1 MDIHHFKTFNQV
13 VISGSFT
20 KAAQALFLSQPAIS
34 MQIQALEN
42 FLKVSLFDRS
52 RRQVSLT
59 KEGEVLFEYTQRIF
73 LLFDEVQ
80 SVFQDIS
87 KLQVGRLRIGA
98 TGVMGTYYLT
108 RFIRRFH
115 ERFPGIELE
124 ILTGNSWR
132 IAELVAAGEV
142 ELGFAGRSVIRSQLQ
157 QVLLHRENYKMVV
170 GQSSPLA
177 TQAKEVLSPEV
188 LLEMPF
194 VLREKGTRIRAKMS
208 AWFKRHTN
216 ALIPENTVTLSNI
229 EATKRLIGSGY
240 GVTAIPHLAVA
251 DELEQGQLIELKVK
265 GFNLVVDYYLVCH
278 SERTL
283 SQAALGFISLMHQ
296 DAPNN
301 NWGAIPEIL
310 NNSFG
315 RQR

>member
-34 MQIQALEN
+34 MQIQALEG
-42 FLKVSLFDRS
+42 FLKVTLFDRS

-59 KEGEVLFEYTQRIF
+59 REGEVLFEYTQRIF
-73 LLFDEVQ
+73 SLFDEVQ

-115 ERFPGIELE
+115 ECFPGIELE

-132 IAELVAAGEV
+132 IAELVSAGEV

-170 GQSSPLA
+170 GKSSALA
-177 TQAKEVLSPEV
+177 AHAEETLSPEI

-194 VLREKGTRIRAKMS
+194 VMREKGTKIRAKMS
-208 AWFKRHTN
+208 AWFKRHTDV
-216 ALIPENTVTLSNI
+216 LTPENTVTLSNI
-229 EATKRLIGSGY
+229 EATKRLIASGY
-240 GVTAIPHLAVA
+240 GVTSIPYLAVSDQLA
-251 DELEQGQLIELKVK
+251 QGELIELKVK

-278 SERTL
+278 SERRL
-283 SQAALGFISLMHQ
+283 SQAALGFISLMRE
-296 DAPNN
+296 DAPNTD
-301 NWGAIPEIL
+301 WGAFPELLNSIP
-310 NNSFG
+310 G
-315 RQR
+315 RKR

>member
-34 MQIQALEN
+34 MQIQALES
-42 FLKVSLFDRS
+42 FLKVNLFDRS

-73 LLFDEVQ
+73 QLFEEVQ

-108 RFIRRFH
+108 RFIHRFH

-124 ILTGNSWR
+124 ILAGNSWR
-132 IAELVAAGEV
+132 IAELVSSGEV
-142 ELGFAGRSVIRSQLQ
+142 ELGFAGRSVIRSQVQ
-157 QVLLHRENYKMVV
+157 QMLLHRENYKIVV
-170 GQSSPLA
+170 GKSSPLA
-177 TQAKEVLSPEV
+177 CRAAEILPPEV

-194 VLREKGTRIRAKMS
+194 VMREKGTRMRAKMS
-208 AWFKRHTN
+208 SWFKRHTSTL
-216 ALIPENTVTLSNI
+216 APENTVTISNI
-229 EATKRLIGSGY
+229 EATKRLISSGY
-240 GVTAIPHLAVA
+240 GVTAIPHLAVF
-251 DELEQGQLIELKVK
+251 DELEQGEMVELTVK
-265 GFNLVVDYYLVCH
+265 GFNLAVDYYLVCH
-278 SERTL
+278 SERKL
-283 SQAALGFISLMHQ
+283 SHAALGFISLMHE
-296 DAPNN
+296 DAPNI
-301 NWGAIPEIL
+301 NWGDIPELLDNI
-310 NNSFG
+310 FG
-315 RQR
+315 HSR